1 MDLTDLL
8 DRCRKGDELA
18 WEALVRRFQGRVYG
32 LALFYLGNAEEARD
46 LAQDVFI
53 RIYRR
58 LGSCTNDET
67 FVPWMIQIA
76 RNAAIDRQ
84 RRIHAR
90 PRSVP
95 VPVDEMIDL
104 ASSEDL
110 PDEQL
115 HRRRKQDIIHLA
127 LQRLSRINREIVLL
141 KEIQGL
147 SLEAIAAMLHLPL
160 GTVKSR
166 SHRAR
171 IELAREVTV
180 LVQEKPAP
188 PVGGWDR

>member
-1 MDLTDLL
+1 MDLIDLIS
-8 DRCRKGDELA
+8 RCREGDELA

-32 LALFYLGNAEEARD
+32 LAFFYLGNAEEARD
-46 LAQDVFI
+46 VAQEVFI

-58 LGSCTNDET
+58 LDSCTNEET

-76 RNAAIDRQ
+76 RNAAVDRL

-104 ASSEDL
+104 ASPEPL

-115 HRRRKQDIIHLA
+115 HRRRKQATVHLA
-127 LQRLSRINREIVLL
+127 LERLSRINREIVIL

-147 SLEAIAAMLHLPL
+147 SLEAIAAMLHLPI

-171 IELAREVTV
+171 VDLAKEIGLLTA
-180 LVQEKPAP
+180 EKAVPPA
-188 PVGGWDR
+188 GGLD